1 LSRLSA
7 RSVLLPTE
15 AGRGRHWRPAPPRRA
30 QNLLAGCIFDGA
42 AVKSAFAL
50 LLTRVTEP
58 RLAPE
63 KGNIMKRTISVMLG
77 NGSVNHNSRK
87 FKAENVDGERTH
99 MNISYCNE
107 SIKKVY
113 HELFDEALKK
123 YNEKQTRADRRIDN
137 YYEKISNSKQEKSF
151 YEIIIQIGNKDDM
164 SAVGDHA
171 ELAMTVLNEYYLS
184 FQERNPSLRVF
195 SAHLHM
201 DEATPHLHI
210 DFIPFITGS
219 NRSLET
225 RVSLKK
231 ALATLGF
238 NGGTRGDTEW
248 NQWVQ
253 FEKEQL
259 AAVMERHGIEW
270 EQKGTHEKH
279 LSVLNYEKEMRA
291 AEVAELDDKL
301 SEKKDE
307 LITLEKR
314 IENFDLG
321 EKELNDVTELLDNNS
336 DFQLSEPTALMSAK
350 SYKQKIVEPLITKMK
365 AIVQKF
371 VQKYFQMKDQYLSLQ
386 KSYKDMKYH
395 YGGMQNENEE
405 LTRELTHLQ
414 NENRD
419 YRFLRKVFGD
429 EQIDK
434 LIEQAREIQQSKQRG
449 KRVRNN
455 HEER

>member
-1 LSRLSA
+1 
-7 RSVLLPTE
+7 
-15 AGRGRHWRPAPPRRA
+15 
-30 QNLLAGCIFDGA
+30 
-42 AVKSAFAL
+42 
-50 LLTRVTEP
+50 
-58 RLAPE
+58 
-63 KGNIMKRTISVMLG
+63 MKRTISVMLG

-99 MNISYCNE
+99 MNINYCNE

-123 YNEKQTRADRRIDN
+123 YNEKQTRADRKIDN
-137 YYEKISNSKQEKSF
+137 YYEKISNSKQEKPF

-171 ELAMTVLNEYYLS
+171 ELAMTVLNAYYLS

-231 ALATLGF
+231 ALAALGF

-259 AAVMERHGIEW
+259 AVVMERHGIEW
-270 EQKGTHEKH
+270 EQKGMHEKH
-279 LSVLNYEKEMRA
+279 LSVLNYEKKMRA
-291 AEVAELDDKL
+291 AEVAELNDQL

-314 IENFDLG
+314 VENFDLG
-321 EKELNDVTELLDNNS
+321 EKELNNVTELLDNNP
-336 DFQLSEPTALMSAK
+336 DFQLPEPTALMSAK

-386 KSYKDMKYH
+386 KTYKDMKYH

-405 LTRELTHLQ
+405 LSRELTHLR
-414 NENRD
+414 NENCD

-434 LIEQAREIQQSKQRG
+434 LIEQARELQQSKQRE

-455 HEER
+455 QEER

>member
-1 LSRLSA
+1 
-7 RSVLLPTE
+7 
-15 AGRGRHWRPAPPRRA
+15 
-30 QNLLAGCIFDGA
+30 
-42 AVKSAFAL
+42 
-50 LLTRVTEP
+50 
-58 RLAPE
+58 
-63 KGNIMKRTISVMLG
+63 MKRTISVMLG
-77 NGSVNHNSRK
+77 KGSVNHNSRK
-87 FKAENVDGERTH
+87 FKADNVDGERTH
-99 MNISYCNE
+99 MNINYCNE

-238 NGGTRGDTEW
+238 KGGTRGDTEW

-253 FEKEQL
+253 SEKEQL
-259 AAVMERHGIEW
+259 AAVMQRHGLKW

-291 AEVAELDDKL
+291 AEVAELNDKL

-307 LITLEKR
+307 LTTLEKR

-321 EKELNDVTELLDNNS
+321 EKELNDVTELLDNNP
-336 DFQLSEPTALMSAK
+336 DFQLPEPSALMSAK
-350 SYKQKIVEPLITKMK
+350 SYKLKIVEPLLTKMK
-365 AIVQKF
+365 AIAQKF

-405 LTRELTHLQ
+405 LSKKVMHLQ
-414 NENRD
+414 NESRD
-419 YRFLRKVFGD
+419 YKFLRKVFGD
-429 EQIDK
+429 EQIDN
-434 LIEQAREIQQSKQRG
+434 LIEQARELQQSKQRE

>member
-1 LSRLSA
+1 
-7 RSVLLPTE
+7 
-15 AGRGRHWRPAPPRRA
+15 
-30 QNLLAGCIFDGA
+30 
-42 AVKSAFAL
+42 
-50 LLTRVTEP
+50 
-58 RLAPE
+58 
-63 KGNIMKRTISVMLG
+63 MKRTISVMLG

-99 MNISYCNE
+99 MNINYCNE
-107 SIKKVY
+107 RIKKVY

-123 YNEKQTRADRRIDN
+123 YNEKQTRADRKIDN
-137 YYEKISNSKQEKSF
+137 YYEKISNSKQEKPF

-164 SAVGDHA
+164 AAVGDYA
-171 ELAMTVLNEYYLS
+171 ELAMTVLNEYYLN
-184 FQERNPSLRVF
+184 FQERNLSLRVF

-210 DFIPFITGS
+210 DFIPFITES

-238 NGGTRGDTEW
+238 KGGTRGDTEW

-291 AEVAELDDKL
+291 AEVAELNDKL

-307 LITLEKR
+307 LTTLEKR

-321 EKELNDVTELLDNNS
+321 EKELNDVTELLDNNP
-336 DFQLSEPTALMSAK
+336 DFQLPEPTALMSAK

-365 AIVQKF
+365 AIVKKF

-405 LTRELTHLQ
+405 LSRELTHLQ
-414 NENRD
+414 KENCD

-434 LIEQAREIQQSKQRG
+434 LIEQARELQQSKQRE

-455 HEER
+455 DYER

>member
-1 LSRLSA
+1 
-7 RSVLLPTE
+7 
-15 AGRGRHWRPAPPRRA
+15 
-30 QNLLAGCIFDGA
+30 
-42 AVKSAFAL
+42 
-50 LLTRVTEP
+50 
-58 RLAPE
+58 
-63 KGNIMKRTISVMLG
+63 MKRTISVMLG
-77 NGSVNHNSRK
+77 KGSVNHNSRK
-87 FKAENVDGERTH
+87 FKADNVDGERTH
-99 MNISYCNE
+99 ININYCNE

-137 YYEKISNSKQEKSF
+137 YYEKISNSKQEKPF
-151 YEIIIQIGNKDDM
+151 YEIIIQIGNKHDM

-238 NGGTRGDTEW
+238 KGGTRGDTEW

-253 FEKEQL
+253 SEKEQL
-259 AAVMERHGIEW
+259 AAVMQRHGLKW

-291 AEVAELDDKL
+291 AEVAELNDKL

-307 LITLEKR
+307 LTTLEKR

-321 EKELNDVTELLDNNS
+321 EKELNDVTELLDNNP
-336 DFQLSEPTALMSAK
+336 DFQLPEPSALMSAK
-350 SYKQKIVEPLITKMK
+350 SYKLKIVEPLLTKMK
-365 AIVQKF
+365 AIAQKF

-405 LTRELTHLQ
+405 LSKKVMHLQ
-414 NENRD
+414 NESRD
-419 YRFLRKVFGD
+419 YKFLRKVFGD
-429 EQIDK
+429 EQIDN
-434 LIEQAREIQQSKQRG
+434 LIEQARELQQSKQRE

>member
-1 LSRLSA
+1 
-7 RSVLLPTE
+7 
-15 AGRGRHWRPAPPRRA
+15 
-30 QNLLAGCIFDGA
+30 
-42 AVKSAFAL
+42 
-50 LLTRVTEP
+50 
-58 RLAPE
+58 
-63 KGNIMKRTISVMLG
+63 MKRTISVMLG

-99 MNISYCNE
+99 MNINYCNE

-123 YNEKQTRADRRIDN
+123 YNEKQTRADRKIDN
-137 YYEKISNSKQEKSF
+137 YYEKISNSKQEKPF

-184 FQERNPSLRVF
+184 FQERNPSLRIF

-291 AEVAELDDKL
+291 AEVAELNDQL

-321 EKELNDVTELLDNNS
+321 EKELNNVTELLDNNP
-336 DFQLSEPTALMSAK
+336 DFQLPEPTALMSAK

-395 YGGMQNENEE
+395 YGGIQNENEE
-405 LTRELTHLQ
+405 LSRELTHLQ
-414 NENRD
+414 NDNRG

-434 LIEQAREIQQSKQRG
+434 LIEQARELQQSKQRER
-449 KRVRNN
+449 RVRNN